1 MMRAFDSLHSL
12 VHHNLA
18 ATIAVM
24 IAYSLGVLV
33 GLGCAFTPIASA
45 RVLDELD
52 VSSDER

>member
-33 GLGCAFTPIASA
+33 GLGGAVTPDSERSSA
-45 RVLDELD
+45 RRARREQ
-52 VSSDER
+52 R